1 MLSYWGA
8 GAARGDVK
16 MEIRDRQYS
25 PEEISA
31 LILREIKEFV
41 EEGLQEEIAEAV
53 ITVPAYFD
61 DSQRQATKDAGK
73 IAGLDVMRIPNEP
86 TAAPPAHR
94 PHPPASTHS

>member
-31 LILREIKEFV
+31 LILREIKEIV
-41 EEGLQEEIAEAV
+41 EESLQEEISEAV
-53 ITVPAYFD
+53 ITVPAHFG
-61 DSQRQATKDAGK
+61 DSQRQATQDAGQ
-73 IAGLDVMRIPNEP
+73 IAGLDALRILNQP
-86 TAAPPAHR
+86 TAPAPALR
-94 PHPPASTHS
+94 PHPPHGHPA